1 MSPLTKANK
10 IRTLENLLTLP
21 RNETLSQ
28 TLEVRDT
35 TCGLQ
40 NSKIDKI
47 LPAEIHRPPSY
58 SFTHSPRC
66 CSEGIFADVIK
77 VHKIS

>member
-28 TLEVRDT
+28 TLEVRDI

-40 NSKIDKI
+40 NSKIDQI
-47 LPAEIHRPPSY
+47 LLL
-58 SFTHSPRC
+58 
-66 CSEGIFADVIK
+66 
-77 VHKIS
+77 